1 MSLYLY
7 YSALLL
13 LLQLPYSFSLVIRIL
28 HSEHDELVKHDVL
41 MIATVGKIEIK
52 IAPTHQTNAT

>member
-13 LLQLPYSFSLVIRIL
+13 LLQLPYSFLIRIL